1 MGICDRLLCD
11 RVRPGLPFYNS
22 IIGAKVGTKRPPD
35 LNWQGAG
42 WERPRWPGW
51 WSFGLVVRV
60 AVCAVAPVHDSV
72 ENSVVRLS

>member
-11 RVRPGLPFYNS
+11 RVRPGLPFYHWRK
-22 IIGAKVGTKRPPD
+22 GRDHRPPD

-60 AVCAVAPVHDSV
+60 AVCAVAPVHVSV